1 MLRIGR
7 WLLARW
13 IVLLAPTVLGALLVA
28 ACGGGGSSGGG
39 GGNNCTVTGVTVAAS
54 QGTVAANATT
64 TLTATVNASS
74 SCSNAVTWSASPAG
88 GTLVA
93 NGSSA
98 TFTAPTAGTY
108 TITATSTADS
118 SKTGST
124 PVTVTATVACGT
136 PNGIVVNHP
145 ANISADETWDGDGV
159 THTVTNSIEL
169 LGTATVTV
177 APCAIVAMGPNA
189 TIALVNSS
197 KLVAAGTSSTRFVVF
212 ERLDANQ
219 PWGILRGASQTSLI
233 ELHWTVVQGGGSFGG
248 QYNNPAIAAF
258 GAGYFVPPVAVL
270 KVDNVYI
277 QSPQGTGI
285 YFDGNAAFTADSQA
299 LTISG
304 ATTYPVMTN
313 MMALG
318 SLPTGSYTG
327 NAIDMINVIGPS
339 ANVFGDLTIH
349 DRGVPVRIQTGGLTV
364 APSGGNT
371 APVTLTVEPGV
382 TILFPKANATS
393 PGARVIFGGNG
404 NDPNNV
410 VGVLNAVGTAAKPI
424 IFTSGE
430 AVPAPGDWVGL
441 FLDTATGSRLDHV
454 QISYAGADSSIVSA
468 NCRPAN
474 TRDNAALII
483 GDFSTQ
489 YIPPSDLI
497 TNSVI
502 SNSAGF
508 GIDAVW
514 QAPTFNTPDLTAT
527 NTFSGN
533 LGCAQTY
540 NSVQAP
546 GICPTVHGCTVN

>member
-1 MLRIGR
+1 MLRLGR
-7 WLLARW
+7 WFLARW
-13 IVLLAPTVLGALLVA
+13 IVLLAPTVFGALLVA
-28 ACGGGGSSGGG
+28 ACGPDNGS
-39 GGNNCTVTGVTVAAS
+39 GGNNDCTVTGVTVNAS
-54 QGTVAANATT
+54 ASSVAANATS
-64 TLTATVNASS
+64 TLSATVNASS
-74 SCSNAVTWSASPAG
+74 SCSNAVTWSSSPAG
-88 GTLVA
+88 GTLVP
-93 NGSSA
+93 NGSTA

-108 TITATSTADS
+108 TVTARSTADP

-124 PVTVTATVACGT
+124 AVTVVATVACGT

-145 ANISADETWDGDGV
+145 GNISADETWDGDGV
-159 THTVTNSIEL
+159 THTVTNNIEL
-169 LGTATVTV
+169 LGSATVTV
-177 APCAIVAMGPNA
+177 AACAIVAMGPNA
-189 TIALVNSS
+189 TITLANTS

-212 ERLDANQ
+212 QRLDVNQ
-219 PWGILRGASQTSLI
+219 PWGILRGASETSLI
-233 ELHWTVVQGGGSFGG
+233 ELHWTVLQGAGSFGG
-248 QYNNPAIAAF
+248 QYDNPAIAAV

-285 YFDGNAAFTADSQA
+285 YFDANAAFTADSQA

-304 ATTYPVMTN
+304 ASTYPVMTN

-339 ANVFGDLTIH
+339 VNVFGDLTIH
-349 DRGVPVRIQTGGLTV
+349 DRGVPVRIQSAGFTV

-371 APVTLTVEPGV
+371 APVTLTIEPGV

-393 PGARVIFGGNG
+393 PGARVIFGTNG
-404 NDPNNV
+404 NDPHNL
-410 VGVLNAVGTAAKPI
+410 VGILNAVGTAAKPI

-454 QISYAGADSSIVSA
+454 QISYAGADSSISSV
-468 NCRPAN
+468 NCRPAS

-502 SNSAGF
+502 SNSAGY

-514 QAPTFNTPDLTAT
+514 EAPSFNSPDLTAT
-527 NTFSGN
+527 NTFTGN
-533 LGCAQTY
+533 AMCAQTY
-540 NSVQAP
+540 NAVTPP